1 MDAILLAAG
10 KGTRMRPLTD
20 DTPKPL
26 LKVQDRPIMEWTL
39 LNIAPLADRVIVVA
53 KYLKSQIEDYMAAQ
67 TIMQDYVIVEQ
78 LPEPLG
84 TGHAVQVCQ
93 PYLKSEHFLVLNGD
107 DLYDPR
113 ALQRMAATAAAILT
127 VERDDP
133 TRFGVVV
140 QNDSGYL
147 QRLHEKPAEGIYT
160 PPVKVNIGAYKMTTQ
175 IFDYGIQK
183 SERGEYELTDY
194 MTYLATQINV
204 SVITTDFWQPVGN
217 PDDLAHAQ
225 TITLPTL

>member
-1 MDAILLAAG
+1 MDTILLAAG
-10 KGTRMRPLTD
+10 KGTRMRPLTN

-39 LNIAPLADRVIVVA
+39 RNVADISNRVIVVA
-53 KYLKSQIEDYMAAQ
+53 KYLKDQIEEYMATQ
-67 TIMQDYVIVEQ
+67 TIIEDYVIVEQ
-78 LPEPLG
+78 LPKPLG

-93 PYLKSEHFLVLNGD
+93 PHLKSDSFLVLNGD

-113 ALQRMAATAAAILT
+113 AITLMKATSAAILT

-140 QNDSGYL
+140 QNDRGYL
-147 QRLHEKPAEGIYT
+147 ERLHEKPAAGIYT

-175 IFDYGIQK
+175 IFEYDIQL

-204 SVITTDFWQPVGN
+204 SVITTEFWQPVGN

-225 TITLPTL
+225 TIDIPKI